1 MLQVNLHFTENALR
15 LIAKKAMAKNTGAR
29 GLRAIL
35 ENILTE
41 AMFQVYYG
49 VQLDTSADEFS
60 LLFRVEP
67 VSTHCNY
74 LNLANYTEI
83 MPSVGRNHYIAFENC

>member
-1 MLQVNLHFTENALR
+1 MLQLNLHFTEKALR

-49 VQLDTSADEFS
+49 VQLNCHDTNAD
-60 LLFRVEP
+60 
-67 VSTHCNY
+67 
-74 LNLANYTEI
+74 
-83 MPSVGRNHYIAFENC
+83 